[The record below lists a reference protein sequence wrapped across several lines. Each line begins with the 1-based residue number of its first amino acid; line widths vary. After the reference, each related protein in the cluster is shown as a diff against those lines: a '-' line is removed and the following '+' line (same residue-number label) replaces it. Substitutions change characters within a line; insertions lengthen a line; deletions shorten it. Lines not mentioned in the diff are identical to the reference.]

1 MIVRASPERGPGARN
16 AFTLIELLVVV
27 GIIALLI
34 AILLPSLKR
43 AKENARRLKCATN
56 QHQLITAARVY
67 ADENLNFMPS
77 PNWGWPRGNP
87 GLPRGWLFDPA
98 KFLRRPRFRWRPIDV
113 EYGLL
118 WDYLKYPELYRC
130 PLHPKIDRYENDS
143 RRITSYLMN
152 GAVAGYPGGFEQ
164 ESFEAFFRVFRLDR
178 FRSDGVV
185 FWEPPDPEGLGE
197 QEGGPTHWDYED
209 WQDGSST
216 PNQGMTYRHGSD
228 STFSFFD
235 GHLEWWTKDAYLR
248 EEAIPLLNRLWCNPD
263 HEYGRGGTWT
273 PPPNP

>member
-1 MIVRASPERGPGARN
+1 MTVHASLERRPVTCN

-27 GIIALLI
+27 AIIALLI

-56 QHQLITAARVY
+56 QRQLITAARVY
-67 ADENLNFMPS
+67 ADENINFMPS

-98 KFLRRPRFRWRPIDV
+98 KFLRKPRLRWRPIDV

-130 PLHPKIDRYENDS
+130 PLHPKIDRYQNDS

-152 GAVAGYPGGFEQ
+152 GAVAG
-164 ESFEAFFRVFRLDR
+164 
-178 FRSDGVV
+178 
-185 FWEPPDPEGLGE
+185 
-197 QEGGPTHWDYED
+197 
-209 WQDGSST
+209 
-216 PNQGMTYRHGSD
+216 
-228 STFSFFD
+228 
-235 GHLEWWTKDAYLR
+235 
-248 EEAIPLLNRLWCNPD
+248 
-263 HEYGRGGTWT
+263 
-273 PPPNP
+273 